1 MGHRRTS
8 NAPHPAPMP
17 MSIPRII
24 DAGMLCEL
32 RVWTEAEWEAL
43 PAGARPARH
52 AHAPGLGWVG
62 AVPRES
68 LN

>member
-1 MGHRRTS
+1 
-8 NAPHPAPMP
+8 MP
-17 MSIPRII
+17 PRII
-24 DAGMLCEL
+24 SDGMLCEL

-43 PAGARPARH
+43 PAEARPARH

-62 AVPRES
+62 AVPLES